1 MDADKPP
8 HSRDSGDCAAEGRGG
23 TAAERRTGQRHGG
36 GCLKGGRAERR
47 GRAEPEDEK
56 KARWNLAAV
65 ERKGMRS
72 KPPRYPQDDGRLR
85 GAEGRWVRRQETEM
99 DLTETH
105 MKRLAS
111 CAPHVG
117 KNGGAGVPRWRGE
130 TRRGRLRAEMHR
142 LLRGN
147 RGRPAEGAASI
158 ETTRHYKLNRAPRYY
173 RPRAS
178 ACRRAPPTEWT
189 SRSAAEGCRNDRA
202 SAPSRY
208 GKRGRERSGRRCGE
222 ATT

>member
-72 KPPRYPQDDGRLR
+72 KPPRCPQGDGRPR

-99 DLTETH
+99 DLTETY

-117 KNGGAGVPRWRGE
+117 KNEGAGVPRCA
-130 TRRGRLRAEMHR
+130 GR
-142 LLRGN
+142 N
-147 RGRPAEGAASI
+147 P
-158 ETTRHYKLNRAPRYY
+158 
-173 RPRAS
+173 PRAS
-178 ACRRAPPTEWT
+178 ACRNAPPAVWKSRSVGGRVPQRSRRHAIIISRAP
-189 SRSAAEGCRNDRA
+189 
-202 SAPSRY
+202 
-208 GKRGRERSGRRCGE
+208 RCE
-222 ATT
+222 